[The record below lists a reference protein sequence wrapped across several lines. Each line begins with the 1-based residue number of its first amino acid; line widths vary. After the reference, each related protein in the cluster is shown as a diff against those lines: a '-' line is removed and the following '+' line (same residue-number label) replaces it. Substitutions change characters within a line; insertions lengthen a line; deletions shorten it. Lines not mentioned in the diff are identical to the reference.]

1 MRERETVVQ
10 GAPQFRRGEANS
22 GPPAPIPE
30 KSNLEEGRVQG
41 APAHEPAH
49 DPRSSHRL
57 GGAPPAV
64 PRLPGDYTTE
74 LPSRYAQASV
84 SRPAGFPK
92 FQHRGSAVRL
102 VAGKIM
108 QPWPSMRCNP
118 LLVRKTQFAG
128 FRFFRRWN
136 LALGRGKRGSGE
148 ETALRRIKTWGVV
161 IC

>member
-1 MRERETVVQ
+1 MHVLSWRSL
-10 GAPQFRRGEANS
+10 GAGGKRHSWRAVESLLAYTIQRLFR
-22 GPPAPIPE
+22 
-30 KSNLEEGRVQG
+30 RVQG